1 MKIENTEV
9 FGFRSAL
16 RGMRNPKNSWDKIDS
31 IKIDNFNPTRE
42 MVDHKFKKEGYNKYN
57 CEGFLIGDNDL
68 QLAQTLIKAGNEHMK
83 FMRQIQVWADIT
95 MPRYWWS
102 EYDTYKVGTSANSTS
117 TMHKLF
123 NKQSEITLDLFEY
136 CDYNKHIIM
145 NIIDELNLLRDKYF
159 ETSTQSE
166 KDEILKI
173 AKQILPEGY
182 LNMRTVNVNYAV
194 LRNIIQQRKYHRLKK
209 EWQDIFCKWVT
220 TLPYA
225 KELIFCGLEE
235 DYERLRF
242 KL

>member
-9 FGFRSAL
+9 FGFRGAL
-16 RGMRNPKNSWDKIDS
+16 RGMRNPKNSWGKIDS
-31 IKIDNFNPTRE
+31 CYCEDMPLCSSCNLYGNFCTMKDNNRE
-42 MVDHKFKKEGYNKYN
+42 EFI
-57 CEGFLIGDNDL
+57 IGDNDL
-68 QLAQTLIKAGNEHMK
+68 KLAQTLIKAGNEHMK
-83 FMRQIQVWADIT
+83 FMRQIQVWCDIT

-102 EYDTYKVGTSANSTS
+102 EMDTYKVGTSANSTS

-136 CDYNKHIIM
+136 DEYTKDILLYIIK
-145 NIIDELNLLRDKYF
+145 ELNLLRKIYF
-159 ETSTQSE
+159 NSSTQKE
-166 KDEILKI
+166 KDNILRQ
-173 AKQILPEGY
+173 AKMILPESY
-182 LNMRTVNVNYAV
+182 LNMRTVNLNYATI
-194 LRNIIQQRKYHRLKK
+194 RNIVLQRKHHRLKK